1 MTLPLAE
8 QSPEALREASEVWEA
23 VQELIKPSLSD
34 GSYRMWFADVEA
46 RAIDGTALE
55 LAAPSDYVRNWL
67 VTHHM
72 DLLTDSIAL
81 VGQHGIYCR
90 SERFMGQPKMD
101 IALVLEQLDD
111 AKQLLQSALG
121 ELERARGN

>member
-8 QSPEALREASEVWEA
+8 QSPEALGEASEVWEA

-46 RAIDGTALE
+46 RAVDRTALE
-55 LAAPSDYVRNWL
+55 LFAPSDYVRNWL

-72 DLLTDSIAL
+72 SAWTLVFLNDIPWVMVMRAYCLLAGVCLSLFVLGAMIFDSRDLKS
-81 VGQHGIYCR
+81 
-90 SERFMGQPKMD
+90 
-101 IALVLEQLDD
+101 
-111 AKQLLQSALG
+111 
-121 ELERARGN
+121 